1 MHVLCM
7 YVCTCTNLV
16 LEEIRCKKQEARSL
30 MKFLGRMTYETIA
43 QARFPR
49 LAHHLFRVRDQS
61 TTLPHPSNYYS
72 IAIASL
78 CGMKR
83 HCINQAVTDH
93 PRCGTCWKEGEGT
106 VDNDVTTCCD
116 RGRPLQCFN
125 RSTSVSRPST
135 KACSQAVTIR
145 GCLFPENEESASS

>member
-93 PRCGTCWKEGEGT
+93 PRCGTCWKEGGRKGRQRCY
-106 VDNDVTTCCD
+106 DVL
-116 RGRPLQCFN
+116 RPRQTPPMFQQKYI
-125 RSTSVSRPST
+125 SVAALDKS
-135 KACSQAVTIR
+135 
-145 GCLFPENEESASS
+145 L

>member
-78 CGMKR
+78 WDEKTLHQPGCDRPSPLWHLLEGR
-83 HCINQAVTDH
+83 
-93 PRCGTCWKEGEGT
+93 GKEGS
-106 VDNDVTTCCD
+106 TTMLRRAATAAD
-116 RGRPLQCFN
+116 PPN
-125 RSTSVSRPST
+125 VST
-135 KACSQAVTIR
+135 KVHQCR
-145 GCLFPENEESASS
+145 GPRRKLVARL